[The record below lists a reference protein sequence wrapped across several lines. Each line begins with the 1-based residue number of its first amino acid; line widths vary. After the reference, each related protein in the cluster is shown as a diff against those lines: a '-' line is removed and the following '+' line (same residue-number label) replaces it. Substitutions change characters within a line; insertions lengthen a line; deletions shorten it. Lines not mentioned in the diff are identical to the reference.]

1 MKRDNDKRTLLWIN
15 SAVKGKRRYIF
26 FLTVLQTLMGF
37 YGVSYAMTLRQII
50 DNAVSG
56 SMEGVKVYAIVM
68 VFLVISQVFLR
79 MLIRYLDEF
88 TRSGVENRLKSKLFS
103 GLLNSDFA
111 SVTAIHSGEWINRM
125 TSDCAVVAND
135 VTQIVP
141 GLLGTVVRISA
152 ALVMLLAMEPKF
164 SVFFFAGAIGL
175 IGITMLLRRKMK
187 QMHIKMQE
195 ADGALRVLLT
205 ERLGSLLTIRAFSK
219 EKQVLDQA
227 EVKMD
232 VHRDSRMKRA
242 IYSTVCNSGLVLV
255 MNGAYALG
263 AIYGGYAIL
272 NGHMSYGTFSAMLQ
286 LIGQVQAPISSV
298 SGFVPRYYAMIAS
311 AERLMMVEEF
321 DDDYPKPAVR
331 DINTFYQDEFRGL
344 ELRNVSFSYR
354 KSGEAPQVLQG
365 LNLSIRKGEYV
376 AFTGPSGCGKS
387 TVLKLLMSLY
397 QMDGGQRLLI
407 TEDGEQPL
415 TAHWRELFAYVPQG
429 NQLMNGTIREVV
441 TFGEITDNSR
451 DEEIFRAL
459 EISCAD
465 GFINELKDG
474 LDTVLG
480 ERGSGLS
487 EGQMQRIAI
496 ARAVLS
502 DRPVLLLD
510 EATSALDDDTEK
522 HVLSNLRRMTNKTV
536 IIVTHRP
543 AVLAITDQEVR
554 FADIK
559 NEEVLKV

>member
-1 MKRDNDKRTLLWIN
+1 MKRDNDNKTLLWIN

-37 YGVSYAMTLRQII
+37 YGVSYALMLRSII
-50 DNAVSG
+50 DNAVAG
-56 SMEGVKVYAIVM
+56 NADGVKLYALIM
-68 VFLVISQVFLR
+68 IILVVTQIFLR

-88 TRSGVENRLKSKLFS
+88 TRSGVENRLKSRLFS
-103 GLLNSDFA
+103 GVLNSDFA

-152 ALVMLLAMEPKF
+152 ALVMLLAMEPRF
-164 SVFFFAGAIGL
+164 SVFFFVGAIAL
-175 IGITMLLRRKMK
+175 IGVTMLLRRKMK
-187 QMHIKMQE
+187 QMHMKMQE
-195 ADGALRVLLT
+195 ADGDLRVLLT

-219 EKQVLDQA
+219 EEQVLQQA
-227 EVKMD
+227 QEKMD
-232 VHRDSRMKRA
+232 IHRDTRLKRA
-242 IYSTVCNSGLVLV
+242 VYSTVCNSGLVLV
-255 MNGAYALG
+255 MNGAYVLG
-263 AIYGGYAIL
+263 AVYGGFAIL
-272 NGHMSYGTFSAMLQ
+272 NGHMSYGTFSAVLQ

-298 SGFVPRYYAMIAS
+298 SGFVPRYYAMLAS
-311 AERLMMVEEF
+311 AERLMAVEDF
-321 DDDYPKPAVR
+321 DDDRSEAAK
-331 DINTFYQDEFRGL
+331 DINGFYQDQL
-344 ELRNVSFSYR
+344 KSIELRNVSFSYK
-354 KSGEAPQVLQG
+354 KSGEAPQVLRD
-365 LNLSIRKGEYV
+365 LNLSLRKGEYV

-387 TVLKLLMSLY
+387 TVLKLLMNLY
-397 QMDGGQRLLI
+397 QTDGGERLLV
-407 TEDGEQPL
+407 TEAGEQPL
-415 TAHWRELFAYVPQG
+415 TSQWRGLFAYVPQG

-465 GFINELKDG
+465 NFVRELKDG

-496 ARAVLS
+496 ARAIFS
-502 DRPVLLLD
+502 DRPILLLD

-522 HVLSNLRRMTNKTV
+522 RVLSNLRRMTNKTV

-554 FADIK
+554 FAGIQ
-559 NEEVLKV
+559 NEDALNV